1 MNSPVHDPTSKR
13 TEGPTPMGGA
23 WSIAEFM
30 DDEDLP
36 ARRSI
41 ATRVRITEY
50 ALDGSVLHTTV
61 GRIGS

>member
-1 MNSPVHDPTSKR
+1 
-13 TEGPTPMGGA
+13 MGGA
-23 WSIAEFM
+23 WSIAEFL
-30 DDEDLP
+30 DEVDQP
-36 ARRSI
+36 MPRSL